1 MVADRREISRPR
13 PAPEHDEAPAA
24 AALPPRTAWRGWL
37 AIVLVAVSAAVA
49 LQPLWVNLHRQWTG
63 VTLYSHGYLLLA
75 MALWLGW
82 RAWAACPDRRLAPD
96 WRWLVPLL
104 AVVGGL
110 AFLDLLFLNA
120 PRLYLLPP
128 LLVAG
133 TGLLFG
139 SALARRLVW
148 PALFLYL
155 ALPLWADLRYPLQ
168 ALTTSVVTSVLLGT
182 RVPAYIEGNF
192 VFLPAGT
199 FEIATDC
206 SGLNYL
212 MVGMTLGMFCALAFL
227 DRWRDRLLLVGVTV
241 ALTIV
246 CNWVRVWTII
256 MAGHLTDMQ
265 HYLVAV
271 DHDLFGWVLFG
282 LFLLPALWLV
292 RHLQPLPG
300 PTRGSQ
306 PVVPADFASA
316 VMPAAVVVSA
326 LIFLP
331 ATVTALGGAPSGHD
345 DVPAVRLEAAGF
357 EAGSRT
363 PWRPAF
369 ADAIEE
375 RAIYTQGNGNG
386 NGPVEVYRAVYPWQT
401 ADERLVRHGQD
412 FTGRGWRPVDVG
424 QSLVMLDGREWAV
437 TEYEG
442 YFGQRRHLV
451 LAWYWVAGEP
461 AHTAI
466 GAKLA
471 ELRGLLRGRR
481 DAQAVALLADCDT
494 DCSAARDQ
502 LRAFIGEHGAR
513 LRWQP

>member
-1 MVADRREISRPR
+1 MVAEAREVSRPQ
-13 PAPEHDEAPAA
+13 PAQDEAGAPAA
-24 AALPPRTAWRGWL
+24 SPNAAWRGWL
-37 AIVLVAVSAAVA
+37 ALLLVAAAAAVA
-49 LQPLWVNLHRQWTG
+49 LQPLWANLHHQWTT
-63 VTLYSHGYLLLA
+63 VNLYSHGYLLLA

-82 RAWAACPDRRLAPD
+82 RAWAALPDRRLAPD
-96 WRWLVPLL
+96 WRWLAPLL
-104 AVVGGL
+104 AVLGGL

-133 TGLLFG
+133 SGLLFG
-139 SALARRLVW
+139 NPLARRMAG
-148 PALFLYL
+148 PALLLYF
-155 ALPLWADLRYPLQ
+155 ALPLWAGLQAPLQ
-168 ALTTSVVTSVLLGT
+168 SLTTSVVTSVLLAT

-212 MVGMTLGMFCALAFL
+212 MIGMTLGVFCALAFL
-227 DRWRDRLLLVGVTV
+227 DRWRDRALLVAATV

-282 LFLLPALWLV
+282 VFLLPALWLA
-292 RHLQPLPG
+292 RRLQPVPG
-300 PTRGSQ
+300 Q
-306 PVVPADFASA
+306 PPATTTAP
-316 VMPAAVVVSA
+316 PAAHSSSGVVAAA
-326 LIFLP
+326 LVLAALLFLP
-331 ATVTALGGAPSGHD
+331 AAVTALGGAPTDHD
-345 DVPAVRLEAAGF
+345 DAPAVRLEASGF
-357 EAGSRT
+357 EPGSRS
-363 PWRPAF
+363 PWQPAF
-369 ADAIEE
+369 AGAIEE
-375 RAIYTQGNGNG
+375 RATYAAGDGESPI
-386 NGPVEVYRAVYPWQT
+386 EVYRAVYPWQT
-401 ADERLVRHGQD
+401 AEERLVRHGQD
-412 FTGRGWRPVDVG
+412 FTGRGWRPVDVAG
-424 QSLVMLDGREWAV
+424 ATVTLDGRSWAV
-437 TEYEG
+437 TGYEG
-442 YFGQRRHLV
+442 YFGQRRYLV

-461 AHTAI
+461 AHTSI

-481 DAQAVALLADCDT
+481 DAQAIALLADCGT
-494 DCSAARDQ
+494 DCSIARER
-502 LRAFIGEHGAR
+502 LRAFIGEHGAT